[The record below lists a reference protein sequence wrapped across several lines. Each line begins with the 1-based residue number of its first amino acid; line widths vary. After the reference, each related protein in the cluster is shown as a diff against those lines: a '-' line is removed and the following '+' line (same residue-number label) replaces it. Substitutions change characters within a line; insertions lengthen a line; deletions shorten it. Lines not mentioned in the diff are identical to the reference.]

1 MRLGLSLRARE
12 IVAVTSLTLVVVA
25 LSTALHLHHARQIVW
40 SSTLRE
46 AELVARQIYSQSAQ
60 ALSRGAGQDP
70 RTTLAQDRNLRALID
85 ASVGHAP
92 GLLYALIADQDGV
105 AIMHSNRKREGERVA
120 AQPGFREGAASMR
133 SPTVKAGSPQVYE
146 VTLPFAVAGRPF
158 ATIRLGIA
166 VPLMKGQLDDV
177 FWYTVALG
185 VVALGS
191 ALVVALALSGLA
203 LKPIRKLAE
212 DMERLG
218 RGEFDVGS
226 TAGPKDEFGKLAY
239 QLQLLGK
246 QIQSDRTQILTERT
260 QLQTAVDQLEDGLVF
275 CAADHRVLFANR
287 AGETAL
293 GLPLKDVVG
302 SRLDDILEADH
313 PVRVILQRA
322 LAEGAASRNVRIDV
336 PSGGGPI
343 GLLVSAFPIG
353 DGPGG
358 RCDGAI
364 LVARDLKS
372 VAVSARTLQSLIQYS
387 AQLAALG
394 QVTSEVTHDV
404 KNPLHAM
411 LMHVAFLRER
421 LPEAT
426 PDVRRSLDILQAEI
440 NRADG
445 VLNRFMEVVR
455 PSELSREPVDVNQ
468 VLRELTTLLQ
478 RKWQAKGV
486 MLVAQLEPGLPRV
499 IGDEELLRR
508 AFMNVIV
515 NACQAMGERGPV
527 TTTTEAEPDGRVKIS
542 VTDTGVGIKPEELE
556 QVFAMYYTT
565 KPEGTGIGL
574 PLVRRVVDLHQGTV
588 EILSTVGQG
597 TSVIIRLPA
606 ESVP

>member
-1 MRLGLSLRARE
+1 MTQGLSLRARE
-12 IVAVTSLTLVVVA
+12 IVAVTSLTLLVVA
-25 LSTALHLHHARQIVW
+25 LSTTLHLYHARQIVW

-46 AELVARQIYSQSAQ
+46 ADLVARQIYSQSAQ
-60 ALSRGAGQDP
+60 ALSRRAGQEP
-70 RTTLAQDRNLRALID
+70 RIVLAQDRDLRALIE
-85 ASVGHAP
+85 ASVGYAP
-92 GLLYALIADQDGV
+92 GLLYALIADQDNV
-105 AIMHSNRKREGERVA
+105 TIIHSDRKREGERVA
-120 AQPGFREGAASMR
+120 PQPGFRERASMR
-133 SPTVKAGSPQVYE
+133 SPPIMAGGPQIYE
-146 VTLPFAVAGRPF
+146 VTLPFAVAGKPF

-166 VPLMKGQLDDV
+166 VPLMKSQLDDV

-185 VVALGS
+185 VVALAA

-226 TAGPKDEFGKLAY
+226 AAGPKDEFGKLAY

-260 QLQTAVDQLEDGLVF
+260 QIQSAVDQLEDGLVF

-287 AGETAL
+287 AAEAAL

-302 SRLDDILEADH
+302 SRLGDILEADH
-313 PVRVILQRA
+313 PVRTILQRA
-322 LAEGAASRNVRIDV
+322 LEDGAASRNVRIDV
-336 PSGGGPI
+336 PSNGGPM

-358 RCDGAI
+358 TCDGAI

-411 LMHVAFLRER
+411 AMHVAFLRER
-421 LPEAT
+421 LPEAP
-426 PDVRRSLDILQAEI
+426 PDVRRSLDILEAEI
-440 NRADG
+440 NRADS
-445 VLNRFMEVVR
+445 VLNRFLEAVR
-455 PSELSREPVDVNQ
+455 PSEPSRQPVDVNR
-468 VLRELTTLLQ
+468 VLSELTALLQ
-478 RKWQAKGV
+478 SRWQARGV
-486 MLVAQLEPGLPRV
+486 TLVAQLEPGLPPAT
-499 IGDEELLRR
+499 GDEDLLRR

-515 NACQAMGERGPV
+515 NACQAMSEGGPV
-527 TTTTEAEPDGRVKIS
+527 TIATEAEGEGRVKIS
-542 VTDTGVGIKPEELE
+542 VTDTGVGIQPAELE
-556 QVFAMYYTT
+556 QIFAMYYTT
-565 KPEGTGIGL
+565 KADGTGIGL

-597 TSVIIRLPA
+597 TSVIIRLPV
-606 ESVP
+606 ESAP